1 MLDQRVYRAAFLPAL
16 VALALAAFSLADRPA
31 ASTSRLAPDSFD
43 VTRAFGTTRGTPARD
58 SLLELADSYPDRK
71 PGSTGD
77 TALAGR
83 VARIFA
89 DNGFD
94 VRRSTRE
101 GRTADGKVD
110 LSTVVGVRAGLSSRR
125 IVVLAH
131 RDALGSPATA
141 ELSGT
146 AALLELA
153 RVFKTRELTKTL
165 VLVST
170 SGGTGGAAGARA
182 FAESNGA
189 EVDGVLVL
197 GDLASAHVRKPWVV
211 PWSNG
216 GKPAPLGLERTVEAA
231 VRREV
236 GIDPGGARAASQWV
250 RRAVPFTPSEQGE
263 LLAAGVPAVMLQI
276 SGELGPSPGAPVRS
290 AHFEEL
296 GRAALRAVS
305 GMDAGST
312 RALARGPDGI
322 GTLDNVLPG
331 WAVRMLV
338 LALLLP
344 ALLTA
349 VDAFFRARRRRLRM
363 RRWIG
368 WCLIGAAPFLLG
380 WAWLRLLQLVGGV
393 DAPAA
398 PVLPSAAPL
407 DGVAA
412 VALASSALVVV
423 LGWLGVRPVLMRWL
437 VGGPGHPAAGGAAGA
452 VGVVLCGLTGAI
464 WLANPYAAL
473 LLVPA
478 AHLWLLAVNPSPPTR
493 AWGWM
498 AGAVVAG
505 GLLLPALVLLYYSV
519 ALRLDPLELAWTAAL
534 AVAGGHVSVWGA
546 AALSVLAGCFAAVV
560 TILRARGHV
569 EQLEEPEPVVTRG
582 PASYAGPGSLGGT
595 ESALRR

>member
-31 ASTSRLAPDSFD
+31 ASTSRLAPDAFD
-43 VTRAFGTTRGTPARD
+43 ATRAFGTTRGTPARD
-58 SLLELADSYPDRK
+58 SLLELADSYPERR
-71 PGSTGD
+71 PGSAGD
-77 TALAGR
+77 MALAGR

-101 GRTADGKVD
+101 GRAADGKVD
-110 LSTVVGVRAGLSSRR
+110 LETVVGVRAGLSSRR

-170 SGGTGGAAGARA
+170 SGGTGGAAAARA
-182 FAESNGA
+182 FAESDGAA

-216 GKPAPLGLERTVEAA
+216 GRPAPLGLERTVEAA

-250 RRAVPFTPSEQGE
+250 RRALPFTPSEQGE
-263 LLAAGVPAVMLQI
+263 LLAAGVPAVLLQI
-276 SGELGPSPGAPVRS
+276 SGELGPAAGAPIRS

-322 GTLDNVLPG
+322 GTLDNVLPD

-380 WAWLRLLQLVGGV
+380 WAWLRLLQLVGGM

-398 PVLPSAAPL
+398 PVLPRAAPL
-407 DGVAA
+407 DGVA
-412 VALASSALVVV
+412 VLALFSSALVVA
-423 LGWLGVRPVLMRWL
+423 LGWMGVRPVLMRWL

-478 AHLWLLAVNPSPPTR
+478 AHLWLIAAAPGNR
-493 AWGWM
+493 ARGWT
-498 AGAVVAG
+498 AAAIVAG
-505 GLLLPALVLLYYSV
+505 GLLLPALALLYYEI

-534 AVAGGHVSVWGA
+534 AAAGGHLSVWGA

-560 TILRARGHV
+560 TIVRERGHV
-569 EQLEEPEPVVTRG
+569 ERQDEPEPVVTRG
-582 PASYAGPGSLGGT
+582 PANYAGPGSLGGT